1 MHIIFWCV
9 LSCSFVD
16 SVLVVLSVCILFFF
30 SSRRRHTRCALVTGV
45 QTLLFRSWWNR
56 RWVLAM
62 LVGVAIIP
70 LLWPTVPP
78 LVDLPGHMARYR
90 VQLDYGDHPWLRD
103 WYAFHWQLIGNIGVD
118 LLVEPLGRLFGI
130 EVAVTL
136 IVMTI
141 PALTVRGS
149 LLQLGRGSGRE
160 SGRM

>member
-1 MHIIFWCV
+1 M
-9 LSCSFVD
+9 D
-16 SVLVVLSVCILFFF
+16 
-30 SSRRRHTRCALVTGV
+30 RERD
-45 QTLLFRSWWNR
+45 WWNR

-103 WYAFHWQLIGNIGVD
+103 WYAFHWQLIGNLGVD

-130 EVAVTL
+130 AQIGRAACREGGCQYGL
-136 IVMTI
+136 IVVG
-141 PALTVRGS
+141 A
-149 LLQLGRGSGRE
+149 
-160 SGRM
+160 